1 MEKLGYTVIQD
12 WMYGLGLRL
21 SETICLAVIFGFSQ
35 DGNSAFNGSRNYL
48 AAKMCAKD
56 VKTADSALKT
66 LISLGYVQR
75 QEVVRGNIKFPEYR
89 VTELCLRRGMEKTD
103 RGVEKT
109 DTPMEKTN
117 TTNKETRK
125 NTFYKGT
132 FTNELNWL

>member
-1 MEKLGYTVIQD
+1 MDKLGYTVIQD

-35 DGNSAFNGSRNYL
+35 DEKGAFNGSRNYL

-56 VKTADSALKT
+56 VKTADAALKT

-75 QEVVRGNIKFPEYR
+75 QEVIRNNMKFPEYR
-89 VTELCLRRGMEKTD
+89 VTELCLKRGMEITD

-109 DTPMEKTN
+109 DTPMEKTD
-117 TTNKETRK
+117 TTKISTRK
-125 NTFYKGT
+125 NKCNRDSFANKLRY
-132 FTNELNWL
+132 L